1 VPRRPARDDE
11 FRAAYE
17 KFGGNISKAA
27 HSLGLTRATG
37 QHYVRKLGLRDGK
50 PIAGGQL
57 HVEALREIPLPKK
70 GEIRTHLLTCA
81 QSCTFLADRVWE
93 TLETARD
100 YYAQRGPASI
110 EVSRFTY
117 NQNGYGPLAVKPET
131 KKAYERSL
139 WFDERIEDHV
149 SDENVAIAPGLVW
162 CGKMNILPT
171 AVDPL
176 SDLENHTRRR
186 SGIFPHVKV
195 AQRSVPT
202 LAGSPAKL
210 NYTTGTVTQHNY
222 IQKKA
227 GQKAEFH
234 HTYGALLVEV
244 DHLGNWFCRQLISD
258 EHGRIYDLDVA
269 FEAGEVHEN
278 QRALAITW
286 GDWHSRHL
294 DPGVERMG
302 WLGMYEPEIDRY
314 DTSDTMLSVLRPHE
328 QHIHDLE
335 DQYARNPHDEK
346 DCHRMYRRHVEGFDS
361 VEEEIA
367 LGAQKLHDAHRD
379 ETRAIV
385 VNSNHDEMIT
395 RWLRDTDGRRDPL
408 NARFWFQ
415 ANDAVYAAIEEG
427 REDDFVILEWAS
439 RRAGCPESVR
449 FLREDESHVLCGDIE
464 CGMHGDLGPNG
475 ARGTPKG
482 LSKLG
487 RRANTG
493 HTHSAEIRD
502 GMYVAG
508 TSSKLKLIYTKGPS
522 SWSHSHI
529 VTYSNGKRAIVTM
542 YGGKWRA

>member
-1 VPRRPARDDE
+1 
-11 FRAAYE
+11 
-17 KFGGNISKAA
+17 
-27 HSLGLTRATG
+27 
-37 QHYVRKLGLRDGK
+37 
-50 PIAGGQL
+50 
-57 HVEALREIPLPKK
+57 
-70 GEIRTHLLTCA
+70 
-81 QSCTFLADRVWE
+81 
-93 TLETARD
+93 
-100 YYAQRGPASI
+100 
-110 EVSRFTY
+110 
-117 NQNGYGPLAVKPET
+117 
-131 KKAYERSL
+131 
-139 WFDERIEDHV
+139 
-149 SDENVAIAPGLVW
+149 
-162 CGKMNILPT
+162 MNILPT

-328 QHIHDLE
+328 QHIHD
-335 DQYARNPHDEK
+335 
-346 DCHRMYRRHVEGFDS
+346 
-361 VEEEIA
+361 
-367 LGAQKLHDAHRD
+367 RD